1 MTDSDSPVS
10 PDLQDSGDRS
20 VHQEIRALRT
30 MLHITLVVVVV
41 VSGSLS
47 VVLLRQVISMRRQ
60 VRDMSA
66 VVMNYTKN
74 EAPVLEE
81 FRLKLDEFARRNPDF
96 RPILSKY
103 FQPSAAS
110 GQGQGTSHSVPPV
123 QAPSGAK

>member
-1 MTDSDSPVS
+1 MDG
-10 PDLQDSGDRS
+10 LQK
-20 VHQEIRALRT
+20 ELRALRT
-30 MLHITLVVVVV
+30 MLHITLVAVVV

-60 VRDMSA
+60 VRDMST
-66 VVMNYTKN
+66 VVMNYVKN

-103 FQPSAAS
+103 FQPEVLPAP
-110 GQGQGTSHSVPPV
+110 G
-123 QAPSGAK
+123 QAPASPASATPAPAGVRK